1 MYSREVRDSQY
12 QEINEIYLVNK
23 LNVKKKKKKKNR
35 TIPINA
41 FWEKIKALDK
51 SLAAIPFK
59 IK

>member
-23 LNVKKKKKKKNR
+23 LNVKKKNR

-41 FWEKIKALDK
+41 F
-51 SLAAIPFK
+51 
-59 IK
+59 

>member
-41 FWEKIKALDK
+41 F
-51 SLAAIPFK
+51 
-59 IK
+59 

>member
-23 LNVKKKKKKKNR
+23 LNVKKKKKKTR